1 MPAILMQLKC
11 VVRRVVPMAGIQ
23 AQKVQLVAQPV
34 DCSIVALTVFAED
47 DDKAVIYGLLVE
59 ERIKG
64 RVSKMDG
71 REMI

>member
-1 MPAILMQLKC
+1 M
-11 VVRRVVPMAGIQ
+11 
-23 AQKVQLVAQPV
+23 QLVAQPV